1 MLDEQLR
8 KIKLA
13 TRDPECS
20 ARHRPGRHRHFVPGL
35 LRRDTRPA
43 EQPLIEDDQD
53 PDQLKSFTGV
63 MVEVG
68 LSVPM
73 WIFITWLL
81 YYLI

>member
-1 MLDEQLR
+1 
-8 KIKLA
+8 
-13 TRDPECS
+13 
-20 ARHRPGRHRHFVPGL
+20 VPGL

-63 MVEVG
+63 MVGVG